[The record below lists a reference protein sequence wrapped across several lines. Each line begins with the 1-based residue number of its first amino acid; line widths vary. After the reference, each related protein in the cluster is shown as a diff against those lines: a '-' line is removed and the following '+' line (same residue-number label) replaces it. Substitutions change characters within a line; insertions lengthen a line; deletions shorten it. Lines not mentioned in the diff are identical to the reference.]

1 MILNLSVEVSDE
13 VIELCGYSLYA
24 RNQKKSAEAEEV
36 FKKLFSNLQ
45 SELEKKYQNT
55 AHILQTFDERLKVL
69 EMYSADAQEVDRAIN
84 NLNNRVAR
92 IDSDLDEHG
101 RQLKNFARQME
112 QLEKTVD
119 QVYAV
124 VNEEMDQL
132 RKDFATKL
140 KTEVDNQVE
149 RLLKRILAENFND
162 TIKTSVDAVVKDYD
176 FPKPDYSAMIKME
189 VASAVRNMSAPD
201 YSAMIKAEV
210 ANAVRNMSA
219 PDYSAMIKAEV
230 ANAVKQELQKTQA
243 SNTAVSQYGNLIRR
257 LPVIEKKSPTT
268 VEPQAETPLNI
279 RDEKTWQEYKTR
291 LLDIDKLERFS
302 QNNSDGF
309 YSLASK
315 LSRIRRAVYKI
326 RPEEFNEYTTETI
339 VDKAVDI
346 AKEFMDSLENCNR
359 TINNPK
365 KSSTAAQELS
375 DLIEEYLAGLG
386 IRPMAFKVGDKYEE
400 WADLG
405 MSETPIIDTTND
417 RKKHNTLKEIYVQP
431 HFIEYLNEHDKKARR
446 VFGGRCVA
454 YGYKD

>member
-176 FPKPDYSAMIKME
+176 FPKPDYSAMIKAE
-189 VASAVRNMSAPD
+189 VAS
-201 YSAMIKAEV
+201 
-210 ANAVRNMSA
+210 AVRNMSA

-243 SNTAVSQYGNLIRR
+243 SKTAVSQYGNLIRR